1 MVTATRKKTEILSTK
16 KGQFGFAG
24 EILRAEMVPAV
35 QQPPRPGVQVGR
47 SSAPD
52 GLPAASPPRP
62 GTAFLILSGA
72 GQAQP
77 RQESRFRFSLRRST
91 QAASSPATPPRG
103 RETAFP
109 VFSDGKKG
117 QFGFSGE
124 DGGGGGGSGPAP
136 IPRGQ
141 ETAFGFTHNLRTTC
155 VKTAKREQTPKNGK
169 SKKPHEIA
177 TFRTWQNAN
186 NRRLSSYEPKGRGFE
201 SLLARHRI
209 SQKPQ
214 GFWDFLFSCWID
226 QPIRLRP
233 GARLLG
239 EGPRC
244 LEAPP
249 ELPACLNSW
258 RASGKLPL
266 PSRDYHFC
274 GSRDFYC
281 PRFWFLFVGATHNS
295 PEAARFLGF
304 FVFSEGTATLS
315 KLLSFRLLL
324 SNSRSLF
331 PRDSG
336 PPPSNSGTKTALL
349 TGIVLAVHPAG
360 TPGFPGFFPFFEG
373 TPALLESPFQEGWE
387 PFFQTGSLPFCPW
400 GRREGP
406 FSTAH
411 NCAIIVALFEK
422 ILAKKRGAVYHA
434 SDCVCK
440 GGKHWLGPPVF

>member
-1 MVTATRKKTEILSTK
+1 MPGSST
-16 KGQFGFAG
+16 G
-24 EILRAEMVPAV
+24 
-35 QQPPRPGVQVGR
+35 
-47 SSAPD
+47 
-52 GLPAASPPRP
+52 
-62 GTAFLILSGA
+62 
-72 GQAQP
+72 
-77 RQESRFRFSLRRST
+77 
-91 QAASSPATPPRG
+91 ASSLP
-103 RETAFP
+103 
-109 VFSDGKKG
+109 
-117 QFGFSGE
+117 Q
-124 DGGGGGGSGPAP
+124 
-136 IPRGQ
+136 
-141 ETAFGFTHNLRTTC
+141 
-155 VKTAKREQTPKNGK
+155 
-169 SKKPHEIA
+169 
-177 TFRTWQNAN
+177 
-186 NRRLSSYEPKGRGFE
+186 
-201 SLLARHRI
+201 LLARHRI

-249 ELPACLNSW
+249 SFQPASTPG
-258 RASGKLPL
+258 A
-266 PSRDYHFC
+266 
-274 GSRDFYC
+274 
-281 PRFWFLFVGATHNS
+281 PRIF
-295 PEAARFLGF
+295 PETARFLGF
-304 FVFSEGTATLS
+304 FVFSEGTAAFS

-336 PPPSNSGTKTALL
+336 PPPCNSGTKSALL